1 MRPLKRPMFRTGGP
15 IKEGVMNGLREGGVA
30 TTMADATMMAGGG
43 MPNMRGRVTGP
54 GGYKGDK
61 KLSAMD
67 KLKYAGSGYLG
78 TEGALGIMDLMRYLF
93 NEGGKVGEGLVGDPR
108 YPQQGGRAMHSQYL
122 FPETGTSSAM
132 PRTKINIKSIK
143 DVPKTPGQVKKKLV
157 AGAAKKL
164 FPNTNFEGI
173 GARGLGY
180 LKNFYNTFRPKGLY
194 PQVTQSAGSS
204 MKYAPPRYTTMEL
217 LKNPKL
223 LGKFIA
229 QNKAPIAGAGYI
241 GVTEPG
247 QKAAE
252 LAAKGVIGG
261 TQYVAEAIAPK
272 NFFGVNLEEYVPD
285 VYGKLFKDKPLF
297 KDKKDKDDKGTNTGR
312 ELTIQQKGGTGP
324 TQAEID
330 AKKKLNEEQRL
341 NKIYKL
347 LGVDRAKRNAASKAL
362 IDMSRYIDEGGKDV
376 ISKQNIGST
385 ISKAIGAF
393 DKRLD
398 KVDQLKEA
406 AGLMQAKGIIEKD
419 IRSSDNELK
428 ELQKQKIRKDLQK
441 NFSDLKLVSKIPGQ
455 KGVNIAAASS
465 SDNYRGNL
473 ITQSDLSETIEKVK
487 KNEGILDE
495 TVIIE
500 NITNETIKDKNI
512 ADGDYT
518 VGDALVTIEKGKVT
532 SVLR

>member
-1 MRPLKRPMFRTGGP
+1 MRPLKRPMFKTGGP
-15 IKEGVMNGLREGGVA
+15 IKEGVMNGLRDGGVA

-132 PRTKINIKSIK
+132 PRTKLNIKSIK
-143 DVPKTPGQVKKKLV
+143 EIPKTPGQAKKKII

-173 GARGLGY
+173 GSKGLGI
-180 LKNFYNTFRPKGLY
+180 F
-194 PQVTQSAGSS
+194 
-204 MKYAPPRYTTMEL
+204 
-217 LKNPKL
+217 
-223 LGKFIA
+223 
-229 QNKAPIAGAGYI
+229 
-241 GVTEPG
+241 
-247 QKAAE
+247 
-252 LAAKGVIGG
+252 
-261 TQYVAEAIAPK
+261 K
-272 NFFGVNLEEYVPD
+272 NFFDKRISLPKFRRPGFQKQGPLYKVPALERAGNFIRNNKLLTGAGV
-285 VYGKLFKDKPLF
+285 VYGTPAAVGTAKFAI
-297 KDKKDKDDKGTNTGR
+297 DKGPGIIKGILDPTGFYRDKYGKVKKALGFEEEKTPPPGEDGTGR
-312 ELTIQQKGGTGP
+312 NLTIQQKGGTGP

-518 VGDALVTIEKGKVT
+518 VGDALVTIEQGKVT